1 MALQPTLCYAGNRFA
16 LLVAKITL
24 VDLIRNFELS
34 PGSKLVQPIQ
44 LSKVSNGMEPEG
56 GFWLQIQQR

>member
-1 MALQPTLCYAGNRFA
+1 M
-16 LLVAKITL
+16 LVAKITL